1 MGRGPRNGVQ
11 RGISADLSPGLI
23 GLGYESGIATLDSA
37 AEDLNNATED
47 LNGGAEDLNG
57 AAEVPVEATMPKLT
71 PIQ

>member
-1 MGRGPRNGVQ
+1 MQ
-11 RGISADLSPGLI
+11 RWISAELSPGLI

-47 LNGGAEDLNG
+47 LNG